1 MLSKCLFLFIVL
13 VMVFSLSACG
23 PKVVTFPDPNVEA
36 AIREAIGKPEG
47 PIYASELE
55 GITSLYL
62 SGRNIT
68 DLTGLEYCVNLTK
81 INLSSSQMSDISQ
94 LASLTNITVLYL
106 LANQISDVS
115 PLASLTNLTSLS
127 LADNQI
133 SDISPLASLT
143 NLTSLS
149 LAENQISDISLLA
162 SLTNL
167 IELGLEKN
175 QISDISPLV
184 ENSGLSDGDSVY
196 LKDNPLSSTSVN
208 VYIPQLRERGV
219 TVHW

>member
-23 PKVVTFPDPNVEA
+23 PKVATFPDPNLEV
-36 AIREAIGKPEG
+36 AIRQAINKPEG

-55 GITSLYL
+55 GLTSLYL
-62 SGRNIT
+62 SWRNIT

-81 INLSSSQMSDISQ
+81 LNVSGSQM
-94 LASLTNITVLYL
+94 
-106 LANQISDVS
+106 
-115 PLASLTNLTSLS
+115 
-127 LADNQI
+127 

-149 LAENQISDISLLA
+149 LADNQISDISLLA

-196 LKDNPLSSTSVN
+196 LKDNPLSTTSVS
-208 VYIPQLRERGV
+208 VYIPQLEERGV